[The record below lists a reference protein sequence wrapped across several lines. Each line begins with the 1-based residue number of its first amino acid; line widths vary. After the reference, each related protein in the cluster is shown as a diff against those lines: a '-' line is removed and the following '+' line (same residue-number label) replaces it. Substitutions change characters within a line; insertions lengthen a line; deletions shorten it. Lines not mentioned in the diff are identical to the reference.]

1 LITQVYNKSGATITK
16 GSVIYINDA
25 HSSLLPTIA
34 LAKANAES
42 TSAYTYGLVID
53 DISNNSEGTVIQN
66 GTITN
71 LNLPTNTYTDG
82 QTLYLSPTV
91 AGGYTTTKP
100 LAPNHY
106 VAIGTIT
113 RAHPNQG
120 TIQVAIRN
128 GFQLDEMSDVSIP
141 LVPADSVLLQFSRV
155 DSLWHDVSPI
165 TAIGTRYIKPS
176 DTVSLSNRINTKLNA
191 TDTVSLSNRIN
202 TKLGAS
208 DTVSLSN
215 RINTKLNTSDSSIY
229 FSKYRS
235 DTMRTNIY
243 SAINGKQASGIYI
256 TASDTSV
263 FQRKNIAAYSFMA
276 NKTNA
281 AANVTANTFKD
292 TSGTYSGSIAWTGT
306 TAPSGSQNFSYQWTQ
321 VGKQVNLVVTLL
333 YATVGSASTQVTASL
348 PSDCPTPA
356 LPSGFSGASAILY
369 VCNGMAFTSSIITMP
384 TVTAR
389 CALRINSSNNG
400 YELIGAIGSSNVRGF
415 QFIVQYFAQ

>member
-1 LITQVYNKSGATITK
+1 
-16 GSVIYINDA
+16 
-25 HSSLLPTIA
+25 
-34 LAKANAES
+34 
-42 TSAYTYGLVID
+42 
-53 DISNNSEGTVIQN
+53 
-66 GTITN
+66 
-71 LNLPTNTYTDG
+71 
-82 QTLYLSPTV
+82 
-91 AGGYTTTKP
+91 
-100 LAPNHY
+100 
-106 VAIGTIT
+106 
-113 RAHPNQG
+113 
-120 TIQVAIRN
+120 
-128 GFQLDEMSDVSIP
+128 
-141 LVPADSVLLQFSRV
+141 
-155 DSLWHDVSPI
+155 
-165 TAIGTRYIKPS
+165 
-176 DTVSLSNRINTKLNA
+176 
-191 TDTVSLSNRIN
+191 
-202 TKLGAS
+202 
-208 DTVSLSN
+208 
-215 RINTKLNTSDSSIY
+215 
-229 FSKYRS
+229 
-235 DTMRTNIY
+235 MRTNIY
-243 SAINGKQASGIYI
+243 SAINGKQASGSYI
-256 TASDTSV
+256 TTSDTSV

-281 AANVTANTFKD
+281 AANVSANTFKD